1 MAHFPFLQLTAELRN
16 QVYELLFPP
25 GLVYRIRSGY
35 SSQGLL
41 AIKPGDERSRFV
53 RLDTLHDPHPRN
65 GQNFGGTGMG
75 LLRTC
80 RQLYNESIE
89 IAYQNPI
96 FGILDAFPPAD
107 YAMPFLTSL
116 GSQALHNLRHLSLNM
131 EDLVLDSDDDCIATI
146 VEDSD
151 FIGRKTVILDD
162 WFSDSNL
169 RCLFLATDHVNDDV
183 IGEVEFLSSSPQWKW
198 TCFIIE
204 QNLSKKFVDEIHI
217 EIRAMAPPSDQFVG
231 RVTSGVK
238 SWHDLPPISQHQNWR
253 LQGAK
258 EPEPND
264 TTNAIDD
271 KISDIFYKDFRQ
283 APNGAQIH
291 LSIIVEMDESYDD
304 DSHLGMF
311 SGRDWTNDWD
321 GDWM

>member
-1 MAHFPFLQLTAELRN
+1 
-16 QVYELLFPP
+16 
-25 GLVYRIRSGY
+25 
-35 SSQGLL
+35 
-41 AIKPGDERSRFV
+41 
-53 RLDTLHDPHPRN
+53 
-65 GQNFGGTGMG
+65 MG

-80 RQLYNESIE
+80 RQLYNECIE

-253 LQGAK
+253 LQG
-258 EPEPND
+258 
-264 TTNAIDD
+264 
-271 KISDIFYKDFRQ
+271 
-283 APNGAQIH
+283 
-291 LSIIVEMDESYDD
+291 II
-304 DSHLGMF
+304 L
-311 SGRDWTNDWD
+311 R
-321 GDWM
+321 